1 LKPFARRTLTTTL
14 LALAAATIESRADAQ
29 ARRTFALSWVASPG
43 TEGCGSGPAVAG
55 AIESRLGRHSLV
67 SLSAAEISIE
77 VQVARIGE
85 PARWHAVVA
94 EHDAAGVLLGTRDVD
109 SHAADCTELR
119 ESLVLVVALMVE
131 DDAEPAAAPRTQP
144 AARVE
149 AEPTTPQAPPVAS
162 PHERLGL
169 DLGASG
175 ALSFGLLPAIAP
187 GLVVRATVSPP
198 SFWTVE
204 AFGSFWAPETVLSGS
219 SAMTQLS
226 LASGGIALCPLAV
239 EGAGRR
245 ALRLCAGGQVGVLRT
260 IGVGFAVT
268 HRGTVPTAD
277 VLAGGDL
284 QIPVAGPL
292 AIRLGLELD
301 LALRVDQIVYD
312 DQMGASH
319 EIFERSVV
327 ALSSDLGLSASL
339 P

>member
-1 LKPFARRTLTTTL
+1 
-14 LALAAATIESRADAQ
+14 
-29 ARRTFALSWVASPG
+29 
-43 TEGCGSGPAVAG
+43 
-55 AIESRLGRHSLV
+55 
-67 SLSAAEISIE
+67 
-77 VQVARIGE
+77 
-85 PARWHAVVA
+85 
-94 EHDAAGVLLGTRDVD
+94 
-109 SHAADCTELR
+109 
-119 ESLVLVVALMVE
+119 
-131 DDAEPAAAPRTQP
+131 
-144 AARVE
+144 
-149 AEPTTPQAPPVAS
+149 
-162 PHERLGL
+162 
-169 DLGASG
+169 
-175 ALSFGLLPAIAP
+175 
-187 GLVVRATVSPP
+187 VVRATVSPP